1 MVLKLV
7 GLILVKKLL
16 EKTNF
21 TPKLISKI
29 ESLASPKRL
38 SLNKYRKIL
47 LETTDLCFYCE
58 KPLVENQIDV
68 DHFIPWSYIFDL
80 IGTF

>member
-1 MVLKLV
+1 M
-7 GLILVKKLL
+7 
-16 EKTNF
+16 
-21 TPKLISKI
+21 ISKI